1 MKKYQ
6 SHKVVEAARIQHI
19 DQGTDGFIVFT
30 MNGKPGG
37 EEHHVPQSI
46 FARGKPPVNEREGC
60 FDGYLVRYAD
70 GYVSW
75 SPSKA
80 FEEGY
85 TPLPD
90 EPPRAAWDKNAGA
103 TPLVQVPLDYE
114 GNRVTPERL
123 EALVVGEEYLRT
135 DANTLTVCVLT
146 LRNGFTVTG
155 QSACADPANYDRE
168 LGESIAL
175 ENAIKA
181 IWPLEGYLLR
191 ELLWRQGN
199 DRPET
204 SDAARAT

>member
-6 SHKVVEAARIQHI
+6 SHKVVEAARITEAAREPDRGPI
-19 DQGTDGFIVFT
+19 NLGLETGERPIFVGETADRIEKCLDG
-30 MNGKPGG
+30 
-37 EEHHVPQSI
+37 
-46 FARGKPPVNEREGC
+46 
-60 FDGYLVRYAD
+60 DDYGYLIRYSD

-85 TPLPD
+85 TPVDDGEGFPSG
-90 EPPRAAWDKNAGA
+90 PS

-155 QSACADPANYDRE
+155 QSACADPANYDRD
-168 LGESIAL
+168 LGESIAR
-175 ENAIKA
+175 ENAIKS

-191 ELLWRQGN
+191 ELLWRKGG
-199 DRPET
+199 
-204 SDAARAT
+204 AG